1 MILVTGANG
10 FLGSYICRKLLKEQ
24 LPFIA
29 MVRPSSDLSLLED
42 ILGKITLHKGDILDT
57 ESFSGVL
64 DESDI
69 IIHCAAIVSYNQ
81 KDRQKMNEV
90 NILGTRNLVNLTL
103 ASSDKYFIHV
113 SSVAALGRNT
123 HAGQVDE
130 TNKWENSKWNT
141 NYGESKYQAE
151 LEVWRAIMEGLSAVI
166 INPSVIL
173 GPGDWNKSSAKL
185 FKYVWNEK
193 PFYTSGVLNY
203 VDVRDV
209 ADIVFKL
216 LNKRVSGER
225 YIVNADNIPIKDF
238 FEKIAKVFNKK
249 APRIKAN
256 TFLLKLARILQ
267 GIKSLFT
274 DSAPVIT
281 RETARIG
288 NSKIYFDNSKIKSEL
303 NHNFVPLSNTIN
315 WTCEFYLKE
324 NLTEN

>member
-29 MVRPSSDLSLLED
+29 MVRASSDLSLLSD
-42 ILGKITLHKGDILDT
+42 ILDEITLHEGDILDI
-57 ESFSGVL
+57 ESFANVL
-64 DESDI
+64 DQVDT
-69 IIHCAAIVSYNQ
+69 IIHSAAIVSYNS
-81 KDRQKMNEV
+81 KDREKMNEV
-90 NILGTRNLVNLTL
+90 NVQGTRNMVNLAL
-103 ASSDKYFIHV
+103 ACSTKYFIHI

-123 HAGQVDE
+123 LSGQVDE
-130 TNKWENSKWNT
+130 NNKWENSKWNT
-141 NYGESKYQAE
+141 NYGESKYLAE
-151 LEVWRAIMEGLSAVI
+151 LEVWRAIMEGLNAVI

-173 GPGDWNKSSAKL
+173 GPGDWNKSSARL

-193 PFYTSGVLNY
+193 PFYTTGILNY

-209 ADIVFKL
+209 ADVVFKL
-216 LNKRVSGER
+216 LNKRISGER

-238 FEKIAKVFNKK
+238 FEKIAIAFDKK
-249 APRIKAN
+249 APRIKASGL
-256 TFLLKLARILQ
+256 LLKFARILQ
-267 GIKSLFT
+267 GIKSLF
-274 DSAPVIT
+274 SGSPPVIT

-303 NHNFVPLSNTIN
+303 NHNFVPLSNTID

-324 NLTEN
+324 NLTKN